1 MRRIK
6 RLEDRLDRRTNEY
19 DRRLKQ
25 LECEHDIEAVRGW
38 DSWSGKYIYWTQCKI
53 CKKDFGRITEKEYI
67 ALSLKLNKEKCSKES
82 AELTKRLAE
91 LKKE

>member
-6 RLEDRLDRRTNEY
+6 RLEERLDRRINEY

-25 LECEHDIEAVRGW
+25 LECDHDHVAVF
-38 DSWSGKYIYWTQCKI
+38 DIWSMYGVYTERCSKCGK
-53 CKKDFGRITEKEYI
+53 FFRENLSEKEYLEL
-67 ALSLKLNKEKCSKES
+67 ALKLNKGKCSKES

-91 LKKE
+91 LNKE

>member
-6 RLEDRLDRRTNEY
+6 RLEEKLDSRIKEY
-19 DRRLKQ
+19 NMRLKQ
-25 LECEHDIEAVRGW
+25 LECDHDIEAVRDWDGW
-38 DSWSGKYIYWTQCKI
+38 GGYYIYWMQCKI
-53 CKKDFGRITEKEYI
+53 CKKDFGRITEKEYLE
-67 ALSLKLNKEKCSKES
+67 LSLKLNKGKCSKES